1 MDKKKFLKIFEMA
14 IESEEITEITLKI
27 WTLMGPEYTTF
38 GREKFNEMYEYYKNN
53 SDERMKLKPYYIN
66 TVREIDFKIRLC
78 FNRMLICDT
87 FVNVDYII
95 TEKEIVRTKN
105 LIIHSDILNNYNVVN
120 DFKTRQPIF
129 I

>member
-14 IESEEITEITLKI
+14 IESEEI
-27 WTLMGPEYTTF
+27 
-38 GREKFNEMYEYYKNN
+38 
-53 SDERMKLKPYYIN
+53 
-66 TVREIDFKIRLC
+66 REIDFKIRLC
-78 FNRMLICDT
+78 FNRVLICDT
-87 FVNVDYII
+87 FMKVGYII

>member
-53 SDERMKLKPYYIN
+53 SDEIMQLKPYCIN
-66 TVREIDFKIRLC
+66 QVSEIDFKI
-78 FNRMLICDT
+78 
-87 FVNVDYII
+87 
-95 TEKEIVRTKN
+95 K
-105 LIIHSDILNNYNVVN
+105 
-120 DFKTRQPIF
+120 
-129 I
+129 